1 MCHTLRHL
9 ISYTILLTSIFACGQ
24 ARKPN
29 MNEQRVYHNLN
40 QTQFTFVVFDRS
52 AVDSFFAKYKPLSLK
67 NETLKRSLQ
76 ASLLDQHFN
85 ENKKEEVNV
94 RHFAGNTEPL
104 DTSSFNL
111 AINVLKATLEE
122 GGEEYFSGSLH
133 YLFFYECLPQKFKY
147 KWSQSTLGHFEF
159 NASFFALLRDKSK
172 ELDDLIYG
180 NEGYWA
186 EDMKTLFSEYI
197 FNEITPDMARKIKN
211 TITEDVSFDDNRFAT
226 DRANF
231 IEFLDRT
238 ISKEWRLV
246 LIDWD

>member
-1 MCHTLRHL
+1 
-9 ISYTILLTSIFACGQ
+9 
-24 ARKPN
+24 
-29 MNEQRVYHNLN
+29 MNEQQVYYNLN

-67 NETLKRSLQ
+67 NDTLKRALQ
-76 ASLLDQHFN
+76 ASLVDQHFN
-85 ENKKEEVNV
+85 ENKKAEIYV
-94 RHFAGNTEPL
+94 RQFSSNTEPL

-111 AINVLKATLEE
+111 AINVLKATMVED
-122 GGEEYFSGSLH
+122 GEEYFSGSLD

-186 EDMKTLFSEYI
+186 EDMKTRFKEHI

-211 TITEDVSFDDNRFAT
+211 TIMNDASFNDKRYAT

-238 ISKEWRLV
+238 ISKEWRLL